1 MEAPGLFHG
10 RPRSFGRI
18 CIAEVKKW
26 DGNDSHHQ
34 CAQGEPQRT
43 ASLRRIVVLI
53 FPIFRSQRILNCGGL
68 AESVALRLAMLS
80 SSFSL
85 KWAAKLSVARLF
97 GNRGKSWSAG
107 YPR

>member
-10 RPRSFGRI
+10 RPGFFGN
-18 CIAEVKKW
+18 IAMGEVKKW
-26 DGNDSHHQ
+26 DENNPHHQ

-43 ASLRRIVVLI
+43 ATLRRIVVLI

-80 SSFSL
+80 SSSRFGSL
-85 KWAAKLSVARLF
+85 PACSRSCGAWLLSRVSHTKR
-97 GNRGKSWSAG
+97 
-107 YPR
+107 